1 MVRPGSRGGCGGLA
15 LSARVSDSG
24 PATLIGSA
32 SDPAAKARLPSL
44 HGACR
49 LLLVLGAG
57 SIPIS
62 IVLAQTFLYLGLVL
76 WLAGVVARGRWSV
89 FRQPLVLGA
98 ALFFVVCALSGL
110 TGLHGAHAASKLYRL
125 AFLLL
130 IPAVPDLFREAPRWG
145 YYLLGAF
152 VFGTVLLSI
161 YDMVRVPHQVATLHA
176 KDMAHTGNMRDPQF
190 YMVATITLAVGF
202 LSAKRLEHRV
212 LCIAP
217 IVFCLIGLFLHSKM
231 GSVLGLGCALLAM
244 VFVFRRFAIL
254 AALAVVVGGVL
265 LAHAPTRHRV
275 IHKVQNEFDPGY
287 GARGTLWTV
296 VAPGFIKAHPFGA
309 GYKSTEYA
317 DLVKFKGPHH
327 MEVGLEHLH
336 NNLLQMQAE
345 LGFLGPLV
353 WLPWMAA
360 AFWVMWR
367 GRADL
372 VGRVVLL
379 AFLALFMNGMMEYN
393 FGDSEP
399 FMLFC
404 LLMGLALLPC
414 SDEQGLS
421 IQT

>member
-1 MVRPGSRGGCGGLA
+1 MDAGSP
-15 LSARVSDSG
+15 SANQRDSG
-24 PATLIGSA
+24 FDSA
-32 SDPAAKARLPSL
+32 AADVHSL
-44 HGACR
+44 LTQPGACR

-62 IVLAQTFLYLGLVL
+62 IVLAQMFLYLGLLL
-76 WLAGVVARGRWSV
+76 WLGEVLVRRRWSV
-89 FRQPLVLGA
+89 FRQPLVFWA

-110 TGLHGAHAASKLYRL
+110 TGLHGAHAVSKLYRL

-130 IPAVPDLFREAPRWG
+130 IPAVPDLFKEAPQWV

-176 KDMAHTGNMRDPQF
+176 QDMAHTGNMRDPQF
-190 YMVATITLAVGF
+190 YMVTTIILVVAC
-202 LSAKRLEHRV
+202 LSAKRLEYRV

-217 IVFCLIGLFLHSKM
+217 IIFCLIGLFLHSKM

-254 AALAVVVGGVL
+254 TVLAVLVGGVL
-265 LAHAPTRHRV
+265 VAHAPTRHRV

-296 VAPGFIKAHPFGA
+296 VAPGFIKAHPMGA

-317 DLVKFKGPHH
+317 DLVKFKGGHH

-336 NNLLQMQAE
+336 NNVLQVQAE

-360 AFWVMWR
+360 AFWLMWR
-367 GRADL
+367 GRGHVL
-372 VGRVVLL
+372 GRVVLL
-379 AFLALFMNGMMEYN
+379 TFLALFMNGMMEYN

-399 FMLFC
+399 FMLYC
-404 LLMGLALLPC
+404 MLMGLAIHVI
-414 SDEQGLS
+414 GLR
-421 IQT
+421 